1 MKKPL
6 PRASTVISVRM
17 YSDDLEYVRNN
28 GGNMSYLIRS
38 MVEGWVR
45 RDKRQ
50 KSKTTPPLEA
60 GNE

>member
-1 MKKPL
+1 
-6 PRASTVISVRM
+6 M
-17 YSDDLEYVRNN
+17 YSDDLEYVRTN

-50 KSKTTPPLEA
+50 KSKTTKPLEA